1 MRKIDLSL
9 KASMAQ
15 FEDLQFWNR
24 GTISERLAK
33 MELLD
38 LFRFDGSSGP
48 M

>member
-9 KASMAQ
+9 KASMAR

-24 GTISERLAK
+24 GTISERSAE
-33 MELLD
+33 MEFLD
-38 LFRFDGSSGP
+38 IFLFDGPSGP